1 MGYFR
6 RQAIKIV
13 AGNINEFTW
22 VLNGRS
28 LGLSVTHELETRTAM
43 SIQDFSG
50 AASAPH
56 PAKGPVFFE
65 RKELELILRLY
76 GRKVAAGDWR
86 DYSIDALGD
95 AVAFCVF
102 RRSSEAP
109 LYRIEKR
116 PALARKQGAFA
127 VFNQA
132 GLVLKRG
139 RELAPVL
146 AVLDKTKFDIV

>member
-1 MGYFR
+1 
-6 RQAIKIV
+6 
-13 AGNINEFTW
+13 
-22 VLNGRS
+22 
-28 LGLSVTHELETRTAM
+28 M

-50 AASAPH
+50 AFQGSQPVKV
-56 PAKGPVFFE
+56 PGPVFFE
-65 RKELELILRLY
+65 RRELELILRLY

-86 DYSIDALGD
+86 DYSIDSLGE
-95 AVAFCVF
+95 AVAFNVF

-127 VFNQA
+127 VFNQS
-132 GLVLKRG
+132 GMVLKRG

-146 AVLDKTKFDIV
+146 AVLDKDKFDVV

>member
-1 MGYFR
+1 M
-6 RQAIKIV
+6 
-13 AGNINEFTW
+13 
-22 VLNGRS
+22 
-28 LGLSVTHELETRTAM
+28 SV
-43 SIQDFSG
+43 QDFSG
-50 AASAPH
+50 AYQNPQ
-56 PAKGPVFFE
+56 PTKGPVFFE

-76 GRKVAAGDWR
+76 GRKVAAADWR
-86 DYSIDALGD
+86 DYSIDSGNE

-102 RRSSEAP
+102 RRASEAP

-127 VFNQA
+127 IYNQA

-139 RELAPVL
+139 RELALVL

>member
-1 MGYFR
+1 M
-6 RQAIKIV
+6 
-13 AGNINEFTW
+13 
-22 VLNGRS
+22 S
-28 LGLSVTHELETRTAM
+28 L
-43 SIQDFSG
+43 QDFSG
-50 AASAPH
+50 ASPASQ

-86 DYSIDALGD
+86 DYSIDTLND
-95 AVAFCVF
+95 AVAFSIF
-102 RRSSEAP
+102 RRTSEAP

-127 VFNQA
+127 VFNQS
-132 GLVLKRG
+132 GMVLKRG
-139 RELAPVL
+139 RELGPVL

>member
-1 MGYFR
+1 M
-6 RQAIKIV
+6 
-13 AGNINEFTW
+13 T
-22 VLNGRS
+22 
-28 LGLSVTHELETRTAM
+28 
-43 SIQDFSG
+43 IQDFSG
-50 AASAPH
+50 APSAS

-86 DYSIDALGD
+86 DYSIDTLGE

-116 PALARKQGAFA
+116 PALSRKQGAFA
-127 VFNQA
+127 VFNQS
-132 GLVLKRG
+132 GMVLKRG
-139 RELAPVL
+139 RELGPVL
-146 AVLDKTKFDIV
+146 AVLDKSKFDII

>member
-1 MGYFR
+1 M
-6 RQAIKIV
+6 
-13 AGNINEFTW
+13 
-22 VLNGRS
+22 
-28 LGLSVTHELETRTAM
+28 SV
-43 SIQDFSG
+43 QDSSS
-50 AASAPH
+50 ASSAPQ
-56 PAKGPVFFE
+56 PLKGPVFFE

-86 DYSIDALGD
+86 DYSIDSLGEY
-95 AVAFCVF
+95 VAFSVF

-116 PALARKQGAFA
+116 PSLARKQGAFA

-132 GLVLKRG
+132 GLILKRG

-146 AVLDKTKFDIV
+146 AVLDKNKFDIV